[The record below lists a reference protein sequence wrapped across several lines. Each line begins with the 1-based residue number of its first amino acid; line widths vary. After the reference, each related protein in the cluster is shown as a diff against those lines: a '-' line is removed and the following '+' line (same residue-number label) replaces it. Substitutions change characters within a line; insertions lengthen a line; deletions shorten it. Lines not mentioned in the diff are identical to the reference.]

1 MGKGAEM
8 EQLKPCPFC
17 GGEADLCN
25 TAVQTKSGRKLWS
38 VECTEC
44 GVILDRESRE
54 DALKVWNNRV
64 N

>member
-1 MGKGAEM
+1 MKGE
-8 EQLKPCPFC
+8 ELEELRPCPFC
-17 GGEADLCN
+17 GGEAELSD
-25 TAVQTKSGRKLWS
+25 TAVQTKLGKKLWS

-54 DALKVWNNRV
+54 DAFEAWNNRV